1 MTARFVVGID
11 LGTTHCCLAASQLAD
26 PKVFTIDIPQLVAPG
41 ETAKR
46 PLLPSFL
53 YLPAPGELSEDER
66 RLPWGPSERVVGEL
80 ARRLG
85 AKVPSRLVASAKSW
99 VCHGGVNRR
108 APILPWNSPE
118 DEPHVSPVEAQV
130 AYLQHMRRVWESRYP
145 DTPLAEQDVVVT
157 VPASFDEGARE
168 LTSSAA
174 SDAGLGDVR
183 LIEEPQAAFYDY
195 LGENTDSLDDA
206 LGDARLILV
215 VDVGGGTT
223 DVTLVR
229 VRGEHE
235 RSDDGGRLE
244 RIAVGGHLMLGGD
257 NMDAALA
264 MFALDKAG
272 IERPEDATVWSA
284 IVQSARQAKERLLAA
299 NGAEQAMVSYQGRG
313 SRLIANTR
321 SITITREEAETV
333 LLDGFLPRTATDE
346 VAQRASRTGLTTLG
360 LPFPTD
366 AAISRHLCSFLRRH
380 ADAAR
385 EAGAEVVGGLPR
397 PDLVLLN
404 GGVFNGAALI
414 DRIAEVFD
422 GWYGAGAVT
431 FLDHTSLDTAVARGA
446 VAFGLAR
453 RGIGQAIAG
462 GTARAYYIGVE
473 GEQGARQA
481 LCVAP
486 KGMEDG
492 QSARVPERVFELR
505 LDAPVAFPLYVYSGD
520 RADAPGTIVGIS
532 EELDPLPALETVLRD
547 RSGRGGAASVTVSA
561 TMTDTGALEIHLA
574 TADLPPRRWKLD
586 FVLGRESL
594 SEARGREAER
604 KAEAAPVH
612 EKMDEAASVVAAV
625 MASENPKVARGLR
638 RVVEDVLGPRG
649 QWSASTCRALWQ
661 VCMDH
666 RDRRSTS
673 DQHELSWLGLCS
685 WALRPGY
692 GVPGDDARID
702 AMWALRD
709 QGPCRPS
716 KTTWPQ
722 WWIAWRRISGGL
734 SRARQAEMFAELE
747 PWLWRSGGSGTPAGP
762 RKHGPV
768 EMMKLL
774 ASLDLLPRDVR
785 ERSGELFFER
795 IKKLRSYSPLARVGA
810 RVPFHGDPEDAVDA
824 AVAQRWVER
833 LLELS
838 WDEAEGAAFSCASLA
853 RLTGDARR
861 DLAPQLRKQV
871 AERLTAAKSP
881 ASWIDMVLRGGELGA
896 GDMKRVF
903 GEALPVGLKLS
914 GG

>member
-1 MTARFVVGID
+1 MSARFVVGID
-11 LGTTHCCLAASQLAD
+11 LGTTHCALAASQLAS
-26 PKVFTIDIPQLVAPG
+26 PKLFTIDIPQLVAPG
-41 ETAKR
+41 ETASR
-46 PLLPSFL
+46 PLFPSFM

-85 AKVPSRLVASAKSW
+85 AKVPSRMVASAKSW

-108 APILPWNSPE
+108 APILPWNSP
-118 DEPHVSPVEAQV
+118 DNEPHVSPFEAQV
-130 AYLQHMRRVWESRYP
+130 AYLEHMRRVWESRYP
-145 DTPLAEQDVVVT
+145 DTPLADQEVVVT

-168 LTSSAA
+168 LTTSAA
-174 SDAGLGDVR
+174 ADAGLGEVR

-195 LGENTDSLDDA
+195 LAENADELDDK

-229 VRGEHE
+229 VLDNEA
-235 RSDDGGRLE
+235 RSEEGGRLE

-272 IERPEDATVWSA
+272 IERPDDATLWSA
-284 IVQSARQAKERLLAA
+284 IVQSARQAKERLLSDDGAA
-299 NGAEQAMVSYQGRG
+299 EAVVSYQGRG

-321 SITITREEAETV
+321 SITITREEAEAV
-333 LLDGFLPRTATDE
+333 LLDGFFPRTGPDE
-346 VAQRASRTGLTTLG
+346 VAQRASRAGLTTLG
-360 LPFPTD
+360 LPFATD

-385 EAGAEVVGGLPR
+385 EAGARVVDGLPR

-414 DRIAEVFD
+414 ERMAEVFD
-422 GWYGAGAVT
+422 LWYGKGAVT

-453 RGIGQAIAG
+453 RGMGQAIGG

-473 GEQGARQA
+473 GERGRRQA

-492 QSARVPERVFELR
+492 QSARVPDRVFELR
-505 LDAPVAFPLYVYSGD
+505 LDAPVAFPLYVYTGD
-520 RADAPGTIVGIS
+520 RHDKPGTIVDVS
-532 EELDPLPALETVLRD
+532 DELDPLPALETVLRD
-547 RSGRGGAASVTVSA
+547 RSRQGGTEASVTVSA
-561 TMTDTGALEIHLA
+561 TMTETGALEIHLA
-574 TADLPPRRWKLD
+574 TGDLPPRRWKLD

-594 SEARGREAER
+594 SEAREREANEE
-604 KAEAAPVH
+604 AEAAPVH
-612 EKMDEAASVVAAV
+612 EQMDEAAAVVAKV
-625 MASENPKVARGLR
+625 MTSDDPQIARGLR
-638 RVVEDVLGPRG
+638 RAVEELLGPRG
-649 QWSASTCRALWQ
+649 QWSASTCRALWR

-666 RDRRSTS
+666 SEERGRS
-673 DQHELSWLGLCS
+673 DQHELSWLGLCG
-685 WALRPGY
+685 WALRPGF
-692 GVPGDDARID
+692 GAPGDDARID
-702 AMWALRD
+702 EMWALR
-709 QGPCRPS
+709 QAGPSRPS
-716 KTTWPQ
+716 KKSWPQ
-722 WWIAWRRISGGL
+722 WWILWRRISAGL
-734 SRARQAEMFAELE
+734 SRSRQTEMFEELE
-747 PWLWRSGGSGTPAGP
+747 PWLWRTGKQAKNDGTH
-762 RKHGPV
+762 KHGPV
-768 EMMKLL
+768 EMMQLL
-774 ASLDLLPRDVR
+774 AGLDLLTRDAK

-824 AVAQRWVER
+824 AIAQRWLEQ
-833 LLELS
+833 LLSLD
-838 WDEAEGAAFSCASLA
+838 WDKAEGAAFAAASLA

-861 DLAPQLRKQV
+861 DLSPELRKLV
-871 AERLTAAKSP
+871 AERLTAAKCS
-881 ASWIDMVLRGGELGA
+881 ASWIEMVLRGGELGA

-903 GEALPVGLKLS
+903 GEALPVGLKL
-914 GG
+914 